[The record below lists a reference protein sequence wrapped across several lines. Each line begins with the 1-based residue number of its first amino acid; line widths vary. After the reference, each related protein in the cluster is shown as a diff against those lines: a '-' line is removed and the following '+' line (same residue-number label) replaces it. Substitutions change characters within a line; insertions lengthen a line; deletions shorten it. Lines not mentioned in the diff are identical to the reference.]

1 LKGVLVFLGVF
12 ALVLI
17 ASLGSPNLPPGRQ
30 IYDFLGAPE
39 TNYPIIGIPA
49 TTLVIAALNGIVY
62 GVIAWLIFSFAER
75 AGKSKLKTEKS
86 KPPEKS
92 GTTT

>member
-1 LKGVLVFLGVF
+1 LRGVLVFLGVF

-17 ASLGSPNLPPGRQ
+17 VSLGASDLPPGRQ
-30 IYDFLGAPE
+30 IYDLLGAEE
-39 TNYPIIGIPA
+39 TDYPILGIPA
-49 TTLVIAALNGIVY
+49 TALVIAAFNGIVY

-75 AGKSKLKTEKS
+75 AGKSKPKTEES